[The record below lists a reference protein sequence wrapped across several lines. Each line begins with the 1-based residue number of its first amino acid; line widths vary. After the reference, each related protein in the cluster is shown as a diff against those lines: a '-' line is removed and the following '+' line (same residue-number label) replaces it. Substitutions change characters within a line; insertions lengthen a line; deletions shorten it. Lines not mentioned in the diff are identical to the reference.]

1 MASISRT
8 IAAPPERVRTAFT
21 NSTALREWF
30 ADVAVASP
38 QKGGRLYLAWG
49 DGTQMSGRFA
59 KLGGKRLVWDFS
71 EQVVEILIE
80 PTDGGSEVTV
90 NAKGRR
96 RWWERAMDNLASVLE
111 TGEDLRL
118 TRRPMLGVFV
128 DEVVETGVLLGGV
141 VEGMGAE
148 RAGLAKGDVVARLAG
163 RRVTTWLSLGA
174 ALSGHRSGE
183 VVEVEFRRAGEKHE
197 VELELSGRPARAVPL
212 DVEGLVTLAQGVYAQ
227 NEIELPKLLA
237 DRSEEEAT
245 RRPQPDAWSAKE
257 IVAHLLATEQYQQWW
272 LVSLLAGA
280 EPFFDE
286 SFGNS
291 TLHIAALAASYPT
304 AGALVEEL
312 LRSQNATLGMLTG
325 LPEEFVAARRSM
337 WRVGWS
343 YPDTA
348 EHLETHREEIRA
360 ALGG

>member
-1 MASISRT
+1 
-8 IAAPPERVRTAFT
+8 
-21 NSTALREWF
+21 
-30 ADVAVASP
+30 
-38 QKGGRLYLAWG
+38 
-49 DGTQMSGRFA
+49 
-59 KLGGKRLVWDFS
+59 
-71 EQVVEILIE
+71 
-80 PTDGGSEVTV
+80 
-90 NAKGRR
+90 
-96 RWWERAMDNLASVLE
+96 MDNLASVLE

-183 VVEVEFRRAGEKHE
+183 VVEVEFHRAGEKHE

-212 DVEGLVTLAQGVYAQ
+212 DVEGLVALAQGVYAQ

-257 IVAHLLATEQYQQWW
+257 IVAHLLANEQYQQWW